1 MIAWLKKF
9 YTEAKTKLTT
19 YLAALTA
26 LVAEIPNMVSTDVL
40 NQIHSVVNPQTYKHI
55 IAVLAVST
63 IWSRIRRSLNGSV

>member
-26 LVAEIPNMVSTDVL
+26 LVAEIPNMVSKETLDM
-40 NQIHSVVNPQTYKHI
+40 IHSVVSSQTYKHV
-55 IAVLAVST
+55 IAALAVST
-63 IWSRIRRSLNGSV
+63 IWSRIRRQLNGSA